1 MKFFHLFLI
10 INFSLYFSTNA
21 SENYDC
27 RKLSDIVEKKN
38 NLPNKLL
45 SSISITESG
54 YLKNGIYAPWPW
66 TLNINGK
73 PKFFEN
79 KAEMTNFLNKKLS
92 QNIKN
97 IDIGCMQINY
107 FYHSKNFNE
116 IDDMIDPQ
124 TNVQYAGKFLKKL
137 FKKHKSWNKAISFYH
152 SSDPQRMKNYL
163 KKVKKNWDIE
173 RQRKRFKDKSDNLNE
188 ANDSTTKK
196 ILFFREILKDEK
208 PLYM

>member
-10 INFSLYFSTNA
+10 IFFSLYFSTNA

-45 SSISITESG
+45 SSISLTESG

-66 TLNINGK
+66 TLNVNGK

-79 KAEMTNFLNKKLS
+79 KKEMTNFLNKKLS

-107 FYHSKNFNE
+107 LYHSKNFNE
-116 IDDMIDPQ
+116 IDDMINPQ
-124 TNVQYAGKFLKKL
+124 LNVQYAGKFLKKL

-163 KKVKKNWDIE
+163 KKVKKNWDME
-173 RQRKRFKDKSDNLNE
+173 RQRKRFKDKSDNLSK

-196 ILFFREILKDEK
+196 ILFFREILNSEK
-208 PLYM
+208 HFYM